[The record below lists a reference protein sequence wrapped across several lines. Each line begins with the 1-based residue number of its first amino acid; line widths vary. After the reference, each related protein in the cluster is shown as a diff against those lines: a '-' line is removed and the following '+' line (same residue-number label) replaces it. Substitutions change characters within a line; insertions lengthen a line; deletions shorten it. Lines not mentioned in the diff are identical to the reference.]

1 MGGSSITPKYI
12 PLISIGHDSRA
23 MITILIVRGH
33 DKTRQQPDRLAGR
46 MGRKFNSAIT
56 HRTDQPSSI
65 SATPEMA
72 KIFDLIIINAVI
84 VTASDIRYPAC
95 PYLR

>member
-1 MGGSSITPKYI
+1 
-12 PLISIGHDSRA
+12 
-23 MITILIVRGH
+23 MITILGH

-46 MGRKFNSAIT
+46 MGRKFNSALT
-56 HRTDQPSSI
+56 LRTDQPTSV

-84 VTASDIRYPAC
+84 VTASDIRYLAC